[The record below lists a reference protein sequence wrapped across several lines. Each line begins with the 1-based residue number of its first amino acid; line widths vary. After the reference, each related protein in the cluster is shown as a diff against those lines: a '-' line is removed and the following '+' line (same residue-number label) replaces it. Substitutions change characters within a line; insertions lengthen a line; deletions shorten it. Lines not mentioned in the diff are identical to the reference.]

1 MSPKEYQEKI
11 ILEKYNMMIQS
22 CSYYPNCLP
31 ECNGMEM
38 CNHIIDRAKIAMI
51 LKHNKTGNLYYL
63 GSEKCKA
70 KINGEWVDAVLYRG
84 WEKKTGEYYYF
95 VREKSDFESH
105 FTLIGDAKTGY
116 NLTSLQKQLSVLKE
130 VAEEYPGKTIENIIV
145 QLEARLKEVD
155 NAN

>member
-1 MSPKEYQEKI
+1 
-11 ILEKYNMMIQS
+11 
-22 CSYYPNCLP
+22 
-31 ECNGMEM
+31 
-38 CNHIIDRAKIAMI
+38 MI

-116 NLTSLQKQLSVLKE
+116 NLTALQKQLSVLKE

-145 QLEARLKEVD
+145 QLEARLKEVS